1 MNLEQA
7 LEEINFLNAQL
18 SFYKER
24 FNSIQQKLQIQQQS
38 PYTICSHLRRLDRS
52 LNCSFERDRKLL
64 KDNLR
69 ELRNRIDQIIL

>member
-38 PYTICSHLRRLDRS
+38 PYTICSHLRRLDS
-52 LNCSFERDRKLL
+52 GLNCSFERDRKLL